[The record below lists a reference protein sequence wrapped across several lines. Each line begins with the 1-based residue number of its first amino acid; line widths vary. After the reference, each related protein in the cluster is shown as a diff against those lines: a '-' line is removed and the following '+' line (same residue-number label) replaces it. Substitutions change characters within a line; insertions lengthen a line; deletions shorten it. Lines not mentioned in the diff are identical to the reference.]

1 MRVLPLGEK
10 AIMVKFSNSE
20 IQEMKR
26 QLALNGYH
34 SLMRLIVLHDKNTK
48 TIVQARREFGIFCSA
63 SGQTLKSWEQFGLR
77 GVFIL
82 RALEY
87 AECFGIKIFVHQLQP
102 TTTIA
107 IHWLEYEWLHKKDV

>member
-1 MRVLPLGEK
+1 
-10 AIMVKFSNSE
+10 MVKFSNSE